1 MEIIKKRDI
10 SHHIESF
17 FGLDESDHKSKNTN
31 KNYYTDLKQF
41 AQYLGFEDIFDVPA
55 EVFESFDAGGLKAYI
70 SSLTQV
76 LKDDYTK
83 MYTNG
88 SINRKMSSI
97 KSLFAHL
104 TGYEAISFVTEKLD
118 VVKPLPKDTK
128 TIPMI
133 PLSDLL
139 DYIEYAKKNMANG
152 NEKSLVM
159 LLGLETGLRV
169 KELLELEWSQ
179 FQVDGKVVT
188 IMSNNKNKGKG
199 NKDYIDKISISVY
212 NRLREGLST
221 GLGTG
226 SDKLFT
232 ISYETVNRTMSELG
246 KIFGH
251 EKMGYT
257 FHSIKKTCVTMVYR
271 RTGCILQAQ
280 KKARHKS
287 IETTRM
293 YLALE
298 DVEITGVVSL
308 MDSTDMERYKGVEQD
323 KLVKA
328 IESMPYEM
336 RLLLNDKLGAM

>member
-1 MEIIKKRDI
+1 METINNRDI
-10 SHHIESF
+10 SRHIESF
-17 FGLDESDHKSKNTN
+17 FGLDDSDHKSNNTN
-31 KNYYTDLKQF
+31 KNYYGDLKQF
-41 AQYLGFEDIFDVPA
+41 AQYLGYNDIFDVPA
-55 EVFESFDAGGLKAYI
+55 EVFEKFDAQGLKAYI
-70 SSLTQV
+70 SSLAQV

-88 SINRKMSSI
+88 TINRKMSSI

-118 VVKPLPKDTK
+118 VVKPLPKDVK
-128 TIPMI
+128 HIPMI
-133 PLSDLL
+133 PLADILN
-139 DYIEYAKKNMANG
+139 YIEYAKDNLANG
-152 NEKSLVM
+152 TEKSLVM

-169 KELLELEWSQ
+169 KEILDLEWSQ

-188 IMSNNKNKGKG
+188 IMSNEKNKGKG
-199 NKDYIDKISISVY
+199 NKEYIDKISITVY
-212 NRLREGLST
+212 NRLLEGLNTDSE
-221 GLGTG
+221 
-226 SDKLFT
+226 KLFSV
-232 ISYETVNRTMSELG
+232 SYETVNRTMGDLC

-251 EKMGYT
+251 EKIGYT

-293 YLALE
+293 YLQLE

-308 MDSTDMERYKGVEQD
+308 MDSTDMNTYKDAEQA

-328 IESMPYEM
+328 IESLPYEM